1 MHVIWIGERLLSVK
15 LWLIH
20 QVMADFPSRVDF
32 SRQKLMKRVIDLQ
45 QDIAYVVTDLHGA
58 WEPYERH
65 TRNFLNL
72 FRARQADRLIFLG
85 DVIHGY
91 GPTQS
96 DYSLPILLDIMQL
109 REDLGTSQVIML
121 LGNHELAHIY
131 SMPLTKGPSD
141 FTPRFEH
148 TVVDS
153 RARITSFLHSL
164 PFVVRTA
171 GGVMLTHA
179 GAARRTA
186 NPKAARELMEFSHQA
201 LLDAANERIEKRNVE
216 EMIRREMGLEPEG
229 YLLEAQRQLNIADS
243 DDPRY
248 LDLLRGFLATK
259 IKPEWPLL
267 WDFFFTQNEARF
279 TVESYRKILERF
291 LDAFS
296 SEEMPQRV
304 LVTGH
309 INTPGG
315 YAIIADRQ
323 LRLASWAHAIP
334 PSSGC
339 YLLFD
344 VARPVER
351 ARDLLPFIHRLPD
364 EESG

>member
-1 MHVIWIGERLLSVK
+1 
-15 LWLIH
+15 
-20 QVMADFPSRVDF
+20 
-32 SRQKLMKRVIDLQ
+32 MKRVIDLQ

-65 TRNFLNL
+65 TQNFLRL
-72 FRARQADRLIFLG
+72 FRAHQADILIFLG

-91 GPTQS
+91 GPTQT
-96 DYSLPILLDIMQL
+96 DYSLPILQDIMQL
-109 REDLGTSQVIML
+109 REALGSSQVIML

-131 SMPLTKGPSD
+131 SMPLTKGYSN
-141 FTPRFEH
+141 FTPRFER
-148 TVVDS
+148 TVVDD
-153 RARITSFLHSL
+153 RASITTFLHSL

-186 NPKAARELMEFSHQA
+186 NPKAAKDLMEFSHQA
-201 LLDAANERIEKRNVE
+201 LLDTASERIENRDVKEV
-216 EMIRREMGLEPEG
+216 IRREMGLAPEG
-229 YLLEAQRQLNIADS
+229 YLLEAQRQLNITGT

-259 IKPEWPLL
+259 IRPEWPLL
-267 WDFFFTQNEARF
+267 WDFFFTQCEARL
-279 TVESYRKILERF
+279 TLESYRKILERF
-291 LDAFS
+291 LEAFS
-296 SEEMPQRV
+296 DEKTPQRV

-315 YAIIADRQ
+315 YTIIADRQ

-334 PSSGC
+334 QSSGC

-351 ARDLLPFIHRLPD
+351 ARDLLPFIHRLPGN
-364 EESG
+364 E

>member
-1 MHVIWIGERLLSVK
+1 
-15 LWLIH
+15 
-20 QVMADFPSRVDF
+20 
-32 SRQKLMKRVIDLQ
+32 
-45 QDIAYVVTDLHGA
+45 
-58 WEPYERH
+58 
-65 TRNFLNL
+65 
-72 FRARQADRLIFLG
+72 
-85 DVIHGY
+85 
-91 GPTQS
+91 
-96 DYSLPILLDIMQL
+96 
-109 REDLGTSQVIML
+109 ML

-131 SMPLTKGPSD
+131 SMPLAKGPSD

-148 TVVDS
+148 TVIDS
-153 RARITSFLHSL
+153 RPQIISFLHSL

-171 GGVMLTHA
+171 GGVMMTHA

-186 NPKAARELMEFSHQA
+186 NAKAARELTDFSHQS
-201 LLDAANERIEKRNVE
+201 LLDAAGERIGKRDVE

-229 YLLEAQRQLNIADS
+229 YLLEAQRQLNITGP

-259 IKPEWPLL
+259 VKPEWPLL
-267 WDFFFTQNEARF
+267 WDFFFTQCEARL
-279 TVESYRKILERF
+279 TLESYRKILERF
-291 LDAFS
+291 LEAFS
-296 SEEMPQRV
+296 DEETPQRV

-315 YAIIADRQ
+315 YTIVADRQ

-334 PSSGC
+334 QTSGC

-351 ARDLLPFIHRLPD
+351 ARDLLPFIHRLPGD
-364 EESG
+364 EGG